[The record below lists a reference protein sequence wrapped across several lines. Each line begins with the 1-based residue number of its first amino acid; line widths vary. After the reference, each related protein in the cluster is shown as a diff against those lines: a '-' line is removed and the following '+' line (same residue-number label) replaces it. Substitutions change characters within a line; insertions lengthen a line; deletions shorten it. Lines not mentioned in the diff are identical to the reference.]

1 MKNTVTCMKKIL
13 VLAAAL
19 CLALCVFG
27 AGCVDNDEPS
37 GGGGASSGEEL
48 DVKVGDSFTIGTYK
62 DKPLSWKVI
71 ALDAKNERVLLLAD
85 TVLDA
90 MYMYQGSS
98 GSTWKD
104 SSIRA
109 YLNGEFYNDAFS
121 DAEKA
126 DIVSVTLSNPAHS
139 LSDRSGDAAT
149 VDSVFLL
156 SEEEVLLYLP
166 NEEDRIVSDGVAD
179 SEWWLRTAGWNADDD
194 YQYFILVWEWGSID
208 NIGLSPTDVDYAVRP
223 AFWLDLSADEEE

>member
-1 MKNTVTCMKKIL
+1 MKKIL

-48 DVKVGDSFTIGTYK
+48 DVNVGDSFTIGTYK

-121 DAEKA
+121 DAEKE
-126 DIVSVTLSNPAHS
+126 DIAAVSISNKAAER
-139 LSDRSGDAAT
+139 SDRSGDAAT
-149 VDSVFLL
+149 VDSVFIL

-166 NEEDRIVSDGVAD
+166 NEEDRLVSDGD
-179 SEWWLRTAGWNADDD
+179 GYSEWWLRTSCWDDD
-194 YQYFILVWEWGSID
+194 DERPTFLIIWEDGRLD
-208 NIGLSPTDVDYAVRP
+208 RKGMLSTNVDYSVRP
-223 AFWLDLSADEEE
+223 AFWLDVSEDEEE